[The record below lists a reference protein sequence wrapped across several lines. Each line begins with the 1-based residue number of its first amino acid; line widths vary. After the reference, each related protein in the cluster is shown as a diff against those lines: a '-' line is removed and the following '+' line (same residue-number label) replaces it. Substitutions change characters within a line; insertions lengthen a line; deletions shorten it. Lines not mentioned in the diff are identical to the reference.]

1 MENKGIQIAIWGCK
15 GGFSIFASTPDLD
28 INSTEIRNT
37 LKDIRPFIRIN
48 ESRVNFYA
56 LEFTDSYK
64 IFTQYRSLND
74 TNGSSGVFIAI
85 TLFVPHII
93 QWEGVRAV
101 LNQMMDNYFTEY
113 IHPAFNSPLPN
124 KYDNI
129 TPYASLVQQYS
140 GQWQVAPKKYFVT
153 TSKQDDM
160 PKVYPYTTIDEVD
173 EVFKNPYRK
182 EFYTCQEV
190 MFLEKK
196 MVDDP
201 ITHKV
206 AFNKPE
212 YEKINPYQLSAPELV
227 GKLKWNIRPIYFK
240 KNGVAVGNPQ
250 NEFFDDNDQI
260 SFRLEDSFYSF
271 EYVGTVR
278 EAKIKGFFVERA
290 DKNYTLESPKKEMWK
305 PKQQIIDIHS
315 NQERELDKL
324 SIRYNGKDAIKPKR
338 HQNGKLCFV
347 LVGEQIGYTELWW
360 NELLLSRD
368 TLGYRNELLVD
379 FEEFYVH
386 TASEEDLKKLKI
398 KIDKKEILPKKQ
410 SPNTLK
416 IVLPKRLNV
425 PPTFLLGSKEVKA
438 RYENGVYIIG
448 DGTKPKKK
456 EESTSKGAPQKK
468 KIKLKK
474 IAMIT
479 VAVVALIALTVGGYF
494 TFIYDPYKAELAFEL
509 KTLSEVE
516 PKINLV
522 DAKGKNL
529 EEKEFRIDQDKK
541 TISFTPKFKD
551 DKYKINIDFGNEGID
566 KNIKIPEV
574 LINHLKNPTEKDTF
588 SLDIKSPA
596 KKDLEKIDEAET
608 YEKLDTV
615 VTTTY
620 NSGEFKSEWKKK
632 VEQWV
637 KAELDSITLEKV
649 IVKNTKSKGDIVID
663 STALAKVRQKYAK
676 TGVDISKLLDNK
688 KQQLQQAASAA
699 ATKKAELTAKL
710 QPYKDAYARLNN
722 LNCTR
727 KTVDEVA
734 AKFKNFDKW
743 TEFGV
748 TKDYFDQRIKCY
760 NQFFDNMKPKG
771 QMDNIVDLVD
781 NYLSYFSKAQRPLI
795 KVAVTNTAVFKETQK
810 ANIQS
815 FKGLEK
821 FKKHQ

>member
-1 MENKGIQIAIWGCK
+1 MENKEIQIAIWGCK

-85 TLFVPHII
+85 TLFVPHTI
-93 QWEGVRAV
+93 QWEGVRVV

-129 TPYASLVQQYS
+129 TPYASFVQQYS

-160 PKVYPYTTIDEVD
+160 PKVYPYSTIDEVD

-240 KNGVAVGNPQ
+240 KNGVAVINPQ
-250 NEFFDDNDQI
+250 NEFFYDNDQI

-278 EAKIKGFFVERA
+278 EAKVKGFFVERA
-290 DKNYTLESPKKEMWK
+290 DKNYTLESPKKEMWQH
-305 PKQQIIDIHS
+305 KQQIIDIHS

-324 SIRYNGKDAIKPKR
+324 SIRSNGKDAIKPKR

-379 FEEFYVH
+379 FEEFYVR

-566 KNIKIPEV
+566 KDIKIPQD
-574 LINHLKNPTEKDTF
+574 LITHLENPTKKENF
-588 SLDIKSPA
+588 RLSIESPA
-596 KKDLEKIDEAET
+596 KKDLEKINKAET
-608 YEKLDTV
+608 YEELNIV
-615 VTTTY
+615 ATTY
-620 NSGEFKSEWKKK
+620 NSEIFKSAREEK
-632 VEQWV
+632 VKELA
-637 KAELDSITLEKV
+637 KAELDSIGSEKV
-649 IVKNTKSKGDIVID
+649 IEGTK
-663 STALAKVRQKYAK
+663 QKYAK
-676 TGVDISKLLDNK
+676 MGVDITDLVDERKQELEKAALDAAK
-688 KQQLQQAASAA
+688 KEKEL
-699 ATKKAELTAKL
+699 KKELETFTE
-710 QPYKDAYARLNN
+710 AYAKLNN
-722 LNCTR
+722 LSCTR
-727 KTVDEVA
+727 QTVEEVA
-734 AKFKNFDKW
+734 TKFQNFDKW
-743 TEFGV
+743 TEFNV
-748 TKDYFDQRIKCY
+748 EKNFFNQRIKCY
-760 NQFFDNMKPKG
+760 YQFFDNMKPGG
-771 QMDNIVDLVD
+771 QMNKIEELVKK
-781 NYLSYFSKAQRPLI
+781 YPLYFSKQQHNLMKKTLENSTVFNLVIEKERKSFVDLQNI
-795 KVAVTNTAVFKETQK
+795 KRLK
-810 ANIQS
+810 
-815 FKGLEK
+815 
-821 FKKHQ
+821 